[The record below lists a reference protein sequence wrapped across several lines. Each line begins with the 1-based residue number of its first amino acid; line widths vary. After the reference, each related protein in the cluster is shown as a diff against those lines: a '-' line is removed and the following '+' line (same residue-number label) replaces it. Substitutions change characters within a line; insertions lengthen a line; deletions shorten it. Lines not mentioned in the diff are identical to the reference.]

1 MKKVLVVVDMQNDFC
16 GPDGTLTTPEAQAIV
31 PKIAQYIRDHADKNT
46 ILFFTRDTHDA
57 DYLNTQEGKKLPI
70 PHCLKDTYGWELA
83 PEIEEAIYDTR
94 NEYFDFD
101 TYFPFVSDHIIN
113 KPTFGSV
120 DFQNLLYILDEE
132 DDIKEITFL
141 GVCSDI
147 CVISNAMLAKATLPE
162 ATVKVVADCCAGVSP
177 ERHNAALE
185 VMDYCQIE
193 IV

>member
-1 MKKVLVVVDMQNDFC
+1 MKKVLVVVDMQNDFIT
-16 GPDGTLTTPEAQAIV
+16 GVLGTEEAKAITPKV
-31 PKIAQYIRDHADKNT
+31 AQYIRDHADKDT
-46 ILFFTRDTHDA
+46 VLFFTRDTNDA

-83 PEIEEAIYDTR
+83 PEMEEVIYDTR
-94 NEYFDFD
+94 DKYSDFD
-101 TYFPFVSDHIIN
+101 TYFPYVSDQIID

-141 GVCSDI
+141 GIDTSI

-162 ATVKVVADCCAGVSP
+162 ATIRVVADCCSSITP
-177 ERHNAALE
+177 EIHNRALE
-185 VMDYCQIE
+185 TMRVCQIE

>member
-1 MKKVLVVVDMQNDFC
+1 MKKVLVVVDMQNDFIT
-16 GPDGTLTTPEAQAIV
+16 GVLGTEEAKAITPNV
-31 PKIAQYIRDHADKNT
+31 AQYIRDHADKDT
-46 ILFFTRDTHDA
+46 VLLFTRDTHDA

-83 PEIEEAIYDTR
+83 PEMEEVIYDTR
-94 NEYFDFD
+94 DKYSDFD
-101 TYFPFVSDHIIN
+101 TYFPYVSDHIID
-113 KPTFGSV
+113 KPTFGSI
-120 DFQNLLYILDEE
+120 DLQNLLYVLDEE
-132 DDIKEITFL
+132 DDVKEITLL
-141 GVCSDI
+141 GVCTDI

-185 VMDYCQIE
+185 AMDYCQIE

>member
-16 GPDGTLTTPEAQAIV
+16 GPDGVLTTPEAQAIV
-31 PKIAQYIRDHADKNT
+31 PKVAQYIRDNANKDT
-46 ILFFTRDTHDA
+46 VLFFTRDTHDTN
-57 DYLNTQEGKKLPI
+57 YLDTQEGRRLPI
-70 PHCLKDTYGWELA
+70 LHCLKDTYGWELV
-83 PEIEEAIYDTR
+83 PEMEEAIYDTR
-94 NEYFDFD
+94 GKYSDFD

-132 DDIKEITFL
+132 DDIEEITFL
-141 GVCSDI
+141 GVCTDI
-147 CVISNAMLAKATLPE
+147 CVISNAILAKATLPE
-162 ATVKVVADCCAGVSP
+162 ATIKVVANCCAGVSP

-185 VMDYCQIE
+185 AMDYCQIE